1 MTDPRDL
8 VVAIDGGNS
17 KTDVLLVDAAG
28 TVLGSSHGPG
38 VSPQNVGVAPC
49 VEALDGLVL
58 QALEAAGRPASRPF
72 AVHTAAYL
80 ANTSDMPGSTP
91 IPTSASRPALSHS
104 SCRDSWRS
112 PSSSPGSS

>member
-49 VEALDGLVL
+49 VEALDGLRVAKVWVSKPKRAP
-58 QALEAAGRPASRPF
+58 QPEPAAE
-72 AVHTAAYL
+72 
-80 ANTSDMPGSTP
+80 
-91 IPTSASRPALSHS
+91 
-104 SCRDSWRS
+104 
-112 PSSSPGSS
+112 